1 MLSEQLHVFTQLM
14 RQEKWS
20 EAEAI
25 ARSISSLDKLECKLK
40 YKKALHKRTFL

>member
-1 MLSEQLHVFTQLM
+1 MLSEQLHIFTQLM

-25 ARSISSLDKLECKLK
+25 AINISSLDQLESKLK
-40 YKKALHKRTFL
+40 YEIFIS